1 MDTNK
6 LVMLKA
12 TVKQNEYISV
22 SQIKMNFQVN
32 DKEAQELLD
41 KLIQC
46 GMVQPYPIDGVHF
59 KVNR

>member
-12 TVKQNEYISV
+12 TIKPREFISV
-22 SQIKMNFQVN
+22 GEIKMFYSVN
-32 DKEAQELLD
+32 DKEAEELLN

-46 GMVQPYPIDGVHF
+46 GLVQPYPIDGVHF

>member
-12 TVKQNEYISV
+12 TVKQHEYISV
-22 SQIKMNFQVN
+22 GEIKMYYSVD
-32 DKEAQELLD
+32 DKEAQELLN

-46 GMVQPYPIDGVHF
+46 GLVQPFPIDGVHY

>member
-12 TVKQNEYISV
+12 TIKQREFISV
-22 SQIKMNFQVN
+22 GEIKMFYSVN
-32 DKEAQELLD
+32 DKEAEELLN

-46 GMVQPYPIDGVHF
+46 GLVQPYPIDGVHF